1 MVLTTGR
8 MTMASKKVKTA
19 AEVLARAIE
28 MEEAGSKPGLVDR
41 CLSLAVKREAAE
53 LVEADPNVF

>member
-1 MVLTTGR
+1 
-8 MTMASKKVKTA
+8 MASKKVKTA